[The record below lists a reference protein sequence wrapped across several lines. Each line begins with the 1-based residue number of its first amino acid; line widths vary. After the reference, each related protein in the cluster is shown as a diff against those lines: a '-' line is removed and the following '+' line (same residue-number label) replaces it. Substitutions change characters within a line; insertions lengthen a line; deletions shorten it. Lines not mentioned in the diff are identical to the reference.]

1 MKISLI
7 AAIANRRVIG
17 KNNQLPWHLPADLK
31 YFKATTLNKP
41 IVMGRKTYESL
52 GKPLPQRTNIILTSD
67 RTYKAHGCYVVHSF
81 DEAIQAVKDAEE
93 IFIIGGATLF
103 QLYLPLA
110 NRFYLTMIHADFE
123 GDTFFPDFDAA
134 SFRLLKE
141 ENHLPDEKNPW
152 PYDFLVFEG
161 VTKGMT

>member
-7 AAIANRRVIG
+7 AAIANHRVIG
-17 KNNQLPWHLPADLK
+17 KGNQLPWHLPADLK

-67 RTYKAHGCYVVHSF
+67 LTYQANGCCVVHSL
-81 DEAIQAVKDAEE
+81 DEVIQAAKDAEE

-103 QLYLPLA
+103 ELYLPLA
-110 NRFYLTMIHADFE
+110 NRIYLTMIHADFE
-123 GDTFFPDFDAA
+123 GDTFFPAVDV
-134 SFRLLKE
+134 SQWRLIKE
-141 ENHLPDEKNPW
+141 ENHWPDEKNQW
-152 PYDFLVFEG
+152 PYDFLVFERG
-161 VTKGMT
+161 